1 MKYIQ
6 VILKKVLFLLLVFL
20 VLSCENSSSFGNNDA
35 ENIDEIL
42 TIYSFEL
49 NIDLIAGAE
58 SGIYHKVT
66 EYNCT
71 SLGDSYY
78 DVKSYKV
85 HWLSNNNSA
94 YKNKTGNQLIEM
106 VKTGSLT
113 PSKSEKS
120 IRTSNGSSKG
130 IVNSDTNEEAIFY
143 LPTKAK
149 YESLKYF

>member
-1 MKYIQ
+1 
-6 VILKKVLFLLLVFL
+6 
-20 VLSCENSSSFGNNDA
+20 
-35 ENIDEIL
+35 
-42 TIYSFEL
+42 
-49 NIDLIAGAE
+49 
-58 SGIYHKVT
+58 
-66 EYNCT
+66 
-71 SLGDSYY
+71 
-78 DVKSYKV
+78 
-85 HWLSNNNSA
+85 
-94 YKNKTGNQLIEM
+94 M